1 MKAFSTVDPEN
12 VEEHFDVER
21 CDTHHRDNRSD
32 PANKF
37 ASNIAAESLKLGND
51 GKWNW
56 LSGQWVEKYQNAEN

>member
-37 ASNIAAESLKLGND
+37 ASNIANDSLKIGNIGFPNILGY
-51 GKWNW
+51 NW
-56 LSGQWVEKYQNAEN
+56 